1 MSGSRRALLAVLL
14 FTVTVVPA
22 RAEVAHDPPSEPL
35 PEVTFPASRIP
46 WARRTDRWTK
56 PIPYPGDP
64 DEVGDIRYSLF
75 HKRIGYLKV
84 DDPDLARQSLRFTR
98 DLVADLR
105 HLLQVA
111 CRSLRC
117 SARVMD
123 VSRVSDAY
131 LADQSPRYERL
142 EHNTRYDRWN
152 RGWSWQTTGGGVAFK
167 AGCRQM
173 RESPRAWCW
182 LEFAIGHDRSLTYRA
197 RTRGWD
203 GNADVVIEQVSEMND
218 TPLGKIWFN
227 DTAEDRKLWELVI
240 GGVALAPSAVR

>member
-1 MSGSRRALLAVLL
+1 VA
-14 FTVTVVPA
+14 VPA
-22 RAEVAHDPPSEPL
+22 P
-35 PEVTFPASRIP
+35 RIP

-56 PIPYPGDP
+56 PMPYPGDP

-84 DDPDLARQSLRFTR
+84 DDPDLAQQSLRFTR

-105 HLLQVA
+105 DLLRVA
-111 CRSLRC
+111 CRSPLC

-123 VSRVSDAY
+123 VLRVTDAF
-131 LADQSPRYERL
+131 LANRSPRYERL
-142 EHNTRYDRWN
+142 EHNTRYDHWN
-152 RGWSWQTTGGGVAFK
+152 RGWSWQATGGGTAFK
-167 AGCRQM
+167 AGCHQM

-182 LEFAIGHDRSLTYRA
+182 LEFAFGQDRALTYQA

-203 GNADVVIEQVSEMND
+203 GRVDVVIESVSEAND

-227 DTAEDRKLWELVI
+227 DSAEDRKRWELVV
-240 GGVALAPSAVR
+240 GGLALAPSAVR